1 MARPAA
7 RRRVCDVERR
17 MMAEDLRRQ
26 TSGRQPI
33 LGAHQIP
40 TSAKSRFKLI
50 VTTRSP
56 TSAVG
61 VRVKQ

>member
-1 MARPAA
+1 
-7 RRRVCDVERR
+7 